1 MGDQEYQEYLACVS
15 QAQADAASAKSAY
28 DAEVLAAK
36 NAFLQLRTDDAE
48 YYNSDDE
55 DEQLCT
61 AAPIYPP
68 KLPRRGTPYATQP
81 RQILGN
87 KLARLRGVQVELIL
101 KCHKT
106 VNKIWVP

>member
-1 MGDQEYQEYLACVS
+1 MADQEYQEYLACVS

-61 AAPIYPP
+61 AAPIYPNQQYNQNP
-68 KLPRRGTPYATQP
+68 INYNNIAKNNQKHLCDKLCTQCVC
-81 RQILGN
+81 GN
-87 KLARLRGVQVELIL
+87 REESRLV
-101 KCHKT
+101 
-106 VNKIWVP
+106 